1 MTGTGHHRPRNVGW
15 ARAAALLYGDWGT
28 SKAYVIGAAFLASQ
42 YASLPIILAVCILT
56 GLVAYNYVIV
66 CRHFPD
72 GGGVYSSARLQS
84 RVLAVLGS
92 LLLVADLT
100 VTAALSGWSA
110 MAYFHAPK
118 DHIAIATMILI
129 LVVGAINFF
138 GPKHSGSMAVT
149 LAVPMVVVVLMI
161 VGLSVPHLTL
171 VHLEPSHQNFQR
183 NWTEFVGVI
192 LALSGVEAIAN
203 LTGVMKLDPGAS
215 AELPR
220 VRKTASRAILLVA
233 VEVVLGTA
241 LLGWAMLSLSP
252 ALKNDL
258 LLRWDDMLTVLAEQ
272 YGAMIF
278 GPMVGRAFGILT
290 AVIVGLLLLSAVN
303 TAIVALIGLLYLLA
317 RDGEMPK
324 AFGRLNP
331 YGVPWIPV
339 IIATAIPLVVVAVAA
354 KSQGQSQGQI
364 HLMELYAIGV
374 VGAIT
379 VNLGSCVFN
388 THLGLVWKERVVM
401 ALTGIILLAVELTL
415 AKTKPNALF
424 FIICILLI
432 GFALRAISQKRKMPG
447 EEAVALAATET
458 AEVKAR
464 ATFAAPTSVNAI
476 MVAARGWT
484 PVLQFAVDEAR
495 LRGAILYVLYVRV
508 IAVAMPSPAA
518 KPEPA
523 RWQND
528 RPAAELMNGV
538 LDLGQK
544 TAVKVMP
551 VYAVSDDVAAS
562 ILDLSATLGIDM
574 LVVGAPQRS
583 SLAALLRGDVVTE
596 VARHLPETIQL
607 VIHG

>member
-1 MTGTGHHRPRNVGW
+1 MISSGHHRPRNVGW

-42 YASLPIILAVCILT
+42 YASFPIILSVCALT

-118 DHIAIATMILI
+118 EHIAIATMILI

-149 LAVPMVVVVLMI
+149 LALPMVVVVVII
-161 VGLSVPHLTL
+161 VGLSVPHLSL
-171 VHLEPSHQNFQR
+171 AHLEPLHQSFQR

-215 AELPR
+215 TELPR
-220 VRKTASRAILLVA
+220 VRQTASRAILLVA
-233 VEVVLGTA
+233 VEVVFGTA

-252 ALKNDL
+252 ALKADML
-258 LLRWDDMLTVLAEQ
+258 QRWDDILTVLAEN
-272 YGAMIF
+272 YGAMVF

-388 THLGLVWKERVVM
+388 PHLGLVWKERVIM
-401 ALTGIILLAVELTL
+401 GFTGVILLAVELTL

-432 GFALRAISQKRKMPG
+432 GFALRAISQKRKIPA
-447 EEAVALAATET
+447 EEAVALAATGT
-458 AEVKAR
+458 AEVKAP

-518 KPEPA
+518 KAEPA

-544 TAVKVMP
+544 TGVKVMP
-551 VYAVSDDVAAS
+551 VYAVSDDAAAS

-583 SLAALLRGDVVTE
+583 SLAALLKGDVVTE
-596 VARHLPETIQL
+596 VARHLPDTIQL